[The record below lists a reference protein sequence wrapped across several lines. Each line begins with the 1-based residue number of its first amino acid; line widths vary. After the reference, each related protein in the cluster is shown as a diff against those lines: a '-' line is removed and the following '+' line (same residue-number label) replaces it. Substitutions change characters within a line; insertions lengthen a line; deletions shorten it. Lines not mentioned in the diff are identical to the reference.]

1 MRQLC
6 RSERLNSAILA
17 TKSSNST
24 VFGYTRSYQ
33 PTSLGYNIVY
43 RSQRSTPSDPTNPG
57 GDSTSSSLSNETTST
72 GTLTPTDPLI
82 PPVVVI
88 PKQKVAN
95 PADDECTLINTFESL
110 PSPGKAS
117 YLPAKSNLSCRA
129 TTSTDVL

>member
-1 MRQLC
+1 M
-6 RSERLNSAILA
+6 NSAILA
-17 TKSSNST
+17 TKFSNST

-82 PPVVVI
+82 PPFV
-88 PKQKVAN
+88 
-95 PADDECTLINTFESL
+95 
-110 PSPGKAS
+110 G
-117 YLPAKSNLSCRA
+117 YPAKNLFA
-129 TTSTDVL
+129 KNDLQQ